1 MEQFDIPHL
10 NTSVHIWLFTKV
22 KNLSQIR
29 TSLIEVSKLNETNP
43 NTVEERN
50 RLDWCFLNPSM
61 ITSSQ
66 HLNTAIYQAL
76 LARSQHQLKTKTIYS
91 EIMWTLSPGTNITES
106 IKKFGIDPKSD
117 KLILIKIT
125 ETLSN
130 ETEKQLSSIKL
141 NQLALKLIEGE
152 LISINEINSLNTDWN
167 EVCKVYKLNEDLV
180 IKEFQ
185 NTLKNQTSDLEEF
198 HEIIDR
204 IVTST
209 VAFKSVAG

>member
-1 MEQFDIPHL
+1 MEHFDIPHL
-10 NTSVHIWLFTKV
+10 NTSVYIWFFNKV
-22 KNLSQIR
+22 TNLTQIR
-29 TSLIEVSKLNETNP
+29 SSLIEASKLNESDP
-43 NTVEERN
+43 NTIHERN
-50 RLDWCFLNPSM
+50 RLDWCFLNPKM

-76 LARSQHQLKTKTIYS
+76 LARSHHQLKTKTIYS
-91 EIMWTLSPGTNITES
+91 EIMWTLSPGTNITDS

-125 ETLSN
+125 KKSE
-130 ETEKQLSSIKL
+130 EEKKSEESIKL
-141 NQLALKLIEGE
+141 NQLALELIQGS
-152 LISINEINSLNTDWN
+152 LISINQIKSLGTDWN

-180 IKEFQ
+180 IKEYQ
-185 NTLKNQTSDLEEF
+185 KNLKNGISQEDDLY
-198 HEIIDR
+198 EIIDR

>member
-10 NTSVHIWLFTKV
+10 DTSVYIWFLNNVT
-22 KNLSQIR
+22 NLSQIR
-29 TSLIEVSKLNETNP
+29 SSLIEASKLDESNP
-43 NTVEERN
+43 NTTQERH

-76 LARSQHQLKTKTIYS
+76 LARSQQQLKTKTIYS
-91 EIMWTLSPGTNITES
+91 EIMWTLSPGTNITDS

-125 ETLSN
+125 ETLKD
-130 ETEKQLSSIKL
+130 EKKQQESIRL
-141 NQLALKLIEGE
+141 NQLALE
-152 LISINEINSLNTDWN
+152 LIQGDLISMNQIKSSGTNWN

-185 NTLKNQTSDLEEF
+185 KSSKNGTSHQDDLYEM
-198 HEIIDR
+198 IDR